1 MIKPVAIVV
10 IIFIFCLAFS
20 SSDENAYKII
30 EAATPGILGA
40 ILGGITAGL
49 SIIFSVL
56 LTVTSTNAT
65 KIKLS
70 SFMGFI
76 SSLRVDVLALLA
88 CLVASLLLPY
98 LRVTGIPLLNYP
110 IHELVPD
117 RHTFYTALQLTTI
130 SVSVA
135 IIVEVFNV
143 MFGLFK
149 YFSKLKDEQ
158 DIE

>member
-1 MIKPVAIVV
+1 MIKPVSVVVV
-10 IIFIFCLAFS
+10 IFLFCLVFS
-20 SSDENAYKII
+20 SSEESAYKVI
-30 EAATPGILGA
+30 EASTPGILGA

-65 KIKLS
+65 NIKLS

-76 SSLRVDVLALLA
+76 SSLRTDVLALLA
-88 CLVASLLLPY
+88 CLVASLILPY
-98 LRVTGIPLLNYP
+98 LRITGIPLLNYP
-110 IHELVPD
+110 IHELLPD
-117 RHTFYTALQLTTI
+117 RHTFYTALELTAI
-130 SVSVA
+130 VVSVA

-149 YFSKLKDEQ
+149 YFSKLGDES
-158 DIE
+158 DPE

>member
-1 MIKPVAIVV
+1 MIKSVAVFVV
-10 IIFIFCLAFS
+10 IFMFCLAFS
-20 SSDENAYKII
+20 SGDETAYKLI
-30 EAATPGILGA
+30 EASTPGILGA

-76 SSLRVDVLALLA
+76 SSLRIDVLALLA
-88 CLVASLLLPY
+88 CLVASLILPY

-110 IHELVPD
+110 IHELIPD
-117 RHTFYTALQLTTI
+117 RQTFYTALELTTI
-130 SVSVA
+130 VVSVT
-135 IIVEVFNV
+135 IIIEVFNV
-143 MFGLFK
+143 MFGLFR

-158 DIE
+158 DPE